1 MKSPIERMLIHLSDV
16 YGEAEAAALL
26 PRLAERLDAFK
37 EQNPGLSSA
46 NRLPA
51 DRLSEG

>member
-1 MKSPIERMLIHLSDV
+1 MKSPVERMQTHLSDV

-37 EQNPGLSSA
+37 QQNPDLSIGRQAAGRSA
-46 NRLPA
+46 F
-51 DRLSEG
+51 GT